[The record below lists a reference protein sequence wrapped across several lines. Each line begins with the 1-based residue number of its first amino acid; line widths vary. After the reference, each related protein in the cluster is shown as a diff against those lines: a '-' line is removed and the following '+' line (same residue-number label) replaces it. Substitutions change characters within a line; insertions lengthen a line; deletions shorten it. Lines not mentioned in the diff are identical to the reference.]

1 MVQSVESAGTS
12 VTSPTSP
19 QSSIDKDA
27 FLKLFVAQLKHQDP
41 LEPMSNTDFIT
52 QLAQFS
58 SVEQLSNLNTNI
70 SLMLEIQALSQ
81 ASQLIG
87 FRVEAYDPQ
96 TEATIEGI
104 VEEVRWDSGNL
115 YLLVDKR
122 LVPLTSII
130 RIVSQGG
137 DSK

>member
-1 MVQSVESAGTS
+1 MIEPVESAGTS
-12 VTSPTSP
+12 VVSPTSS

-27 FLKLFVAQLKHQDP
+27 FLKLFVAQLRHQDP
-41 LEPMSNTDFIT
+41 LDPMTNTDFVT

-96 TEATIEGI
+96 IEATIEGI

-122 LVPLTSII
+122 LVPLTSLI